1 MPKIKPAVDSC
12 LDWIEMTSLTQA
24 KDENVLRERAARV
37 TGTIPG
43 DWRPDQ
49 AFNRYSTCLRHVGG
63 SQALC
68 GRSDMGTH
76 IIIGGQ
82 ALTAFRKEGREA
94 AGLLSGMIEGGYHPT
109 RLDLAIDA
117 INSRIDGLSTLTD
130 FQTGK
135 GKTRATLVNMLI
147 SKNDGWTIYIGSR
160 TSDKHLRIY
169 NKNAEIDNKALIPEG
184 VEDWVRIELVCRD
197 TNSRA
202 AASLIRD
209 HGVATAA
216 RSMIRAYADN
226 PSDPKWAKVMA
237 GPITQVGKSV
247 RKITNTRQWLMQVA
261 ARTLAREELAD
272 PSTYEE
278 FLGNVNLWR
287 AVLTKRRMVNESVD
301 NQPDV
306 DLQ

>member
-1 MPKIKPAVDSC
+1 MPKIKPIVDSC
-12 LDWIEMTSLTQA
+12 LDWIEMTSLTAA
-24 KDENVLRERAARV
+24 KDESVLRERAARV
-37 TGTIPG
+37 TQTDPG

-49 AFNRYSTCLRHVGG
+49 AFNRYSTCLRHIGG

-82 ALTAFRKEGREA
+82 ALTAFRKDGRDA
-94 AGLLSGMIEGGYHPT
+94 SSLLSGMIEGGYHPT

-135 GKTRATLVNMLI
+135 GETRATLVNMLI

-169 NKNAEIDNKALIPEG
+169 NKNAEIDNKALIPDG
-184 VEDWVRIELVCRD
+184 VEDWVRIELVCKD

-202 AASLIRD
+202 AAALIRD
-209 HGVATAA
+209 YGVPMAA

-237 GPITQVGKSV
+237 GPITEVGKSV

-278 FLGNVNLWR
+278 FLSNVNLWR
-287 AVLTKRRMVNESVD
+287 AILVKRRLLNRPVD
-301 NQPDV
+301 IDTEN